1 MITAIS
7 PNQVAIILINFTQLY
22 AIFLVFTGI
31 VQLFAQPHPPKA
43 IISPY
48 WGKTP
53 PKQTSLTTSKQR
65 SRDRSN
71 PSSNTVVE
79 SLNKSDEDVRHLNNF
94 NCYS

>member
-1 MITAIS
+1 MITTIS
-7 PNQVAIILINFTQLY
+7 PNQVAIIVINFPQLY
-22 AIFLVFTGI
+22 AIYFWLFTGI

-79 SLNKSDEDVRHLNNF
+79 SLNKSDEDVR
-94 NCYS
+94 